1 MRVFIR
7 KMTGMLCVL
16 ILLMGNAHICFADDL
31 TDTEAFFTE
40 PESWSGLVNVPGR
53 GWMRYYAQND
63 PLWGGLCYE
72 RAHTSTRRPCRDAA
86 CGPFTAAMAVAN
98 LITDDEF
105 IKIASYAKQEYSLC
119 PCSVNAVRCN
129 HGHARYVLTSQRDF
143 IRFLPLA
150 FADFATGNNT
160 FGTVSRT
167 EQVGTGTGFI
177 HYIAQ
182 IYGLEV
188 TMTSDYQRA
197 VEALRAGDSVIAAAS
212 KGGVFT
218 NTGHYVCLAA
228 IDDEKLYI
236 LDPLRRTEYKTNQS
250 RKLEIIQ
257 PGLVALTHENVPVAG
272 LGSFMILHRPQ

>member
-7 KMTGMLCVL
+7 KMIGMLCVL
-16 ILLMGNAHICFADDL
+16 ILLMGNAHFCLADDL
-31 TDTEAFFTE
+31 TDTEAFFTRQE
-40 PESWSGLVNVPGR
+40 GYSGLVEVPGR
-53 GWMRYYAQND
+53 GLMRYYAQND

-72 RAHTSTRRPCRDAA
+72 RANTSTRRPCRDAA

-98 LITDDEF
+98 LINDDEF
-105 IKIASYAKQEYSLC
+105 AQIAQYAKQEYSLC
-119 PCSVNAVRCN
+119 PCSVNAVRCI
-129 HGHARYVLTSQRDF
+129 HYHARYVLTSQRDF

-167 EQVGTGTGFI
+167 EEVGTGTGFI

-182 IYGLEV
+182 VYGLEV
-188 TMTSDYQRA
+188 RVTNDYQQA

-212 KGGVFT
+212 KGGAFT
-218 NTGHYVCLAA
+218 NTGHYVYLAS
-228 IDDEKLYI
+228 IDDERLYI
-236 LDPLRRTEYKTNQS
+236 LDPLRRETYKTNQA

-257 PGLVALTHENVPVAG
+257 PGLVALTHENVQAAG
-272 LGSFMILHRPQ
+272 LGSFMILHRPK